1 MGTRFHTQGTFHE
14 QGEEPVVWFLVMLV
28 VIGLI
33 AGFIARAVVPGPD
46 PMGVGGTI
54 VLGIVGS
61 FIGGFLGWAL
71 FGKDLDEG
79 ALQASGIIGSI
90 IGAIVALLIYRAVE
104 RGGTHRRRGLT
115 H

>member
-1 MGTRFHTQGTFHE
+1 
-14 QGEEPVVWFLVMLV
+14 MLGFVIFMV
-28 VIGLI
+28 VIGLV

-46 PMGVGGTI
+46 AMGILGTM

-61 FIGGFLGWAL
+61 LVGGFLGWAL
-71 FGKDLDEG
+71 FGKDLDDG

-90 IGAIVALLIYRAVE
+90 VGAIVALLVYRAVE
-104 RGGTHRRRGLT
+104 GRGHRRLT

>member
-1 MGTRFHTQGTFHE
+1 M
-14 QGEEPVVWFLVMLV
+14 VWFLVMLV

-33 AGFIARAVVPGPD
+33 AGFIARAVVPGRD
-46 PMGVGGTI
+46 PMGIGGTI

-90 IGAIVALLIYRAVE
+90 IGAIIALLIYRAVE
-104 RGGTHRRRGLT
+104 GGGTHRRRGLT